1 LEGELSMTYP
11 LHRRVRHDQADS
23 PAYFNRILAQIRKSQ
38 VSRRKTL
45 SPGELVTTAR
55 LQLGEFVKGA
65 WQQGVVV
72 RRSG

>member
-1 LEGELSMTYP
+1 MTYP
-11 LHRRVRHDQADS
+11 LHRRFRHDQADS

-38 VSRRKTL
+38 ASRKRSLTA
-45 SPGELVTTAR
+45 GELVTTAR

-72 RRSG
+72 RRSR